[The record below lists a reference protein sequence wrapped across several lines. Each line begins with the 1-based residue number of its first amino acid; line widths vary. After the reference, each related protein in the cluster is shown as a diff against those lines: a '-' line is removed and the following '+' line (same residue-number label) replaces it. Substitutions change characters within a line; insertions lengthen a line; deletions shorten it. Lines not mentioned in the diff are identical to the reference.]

1 MRLSELQ
8 TGEEATV
15 AKVLG
20 HGAFRKRVMEMGFVT
35 GKTVKVELNAPL
47 KDPIKYKILDYE
59 VSLRRSE
66 AELIEVVTDI
76 NNDYNSVPSVVQSV
90 DEVMQRPPREDH
102 VINVALIGNPNCGK
116 TSIFNYVSGAH
127 EHVGNYSG
135 VTVDAKSGFVDF
147 KGYRIKIIDLPGTY
161 SLSAYSP
168 EELYVRRYLRNEIP
182 DVIVNVVVASN
193 IERNLYLS
201 TELIDMDRSMVIA
214 LNMYDEFE
222 KSGATLDYKTLGGM
236 IGVPMVPT
244 ISKTG
249 EGLDELFDTIIKVCE
264 NSHESVRHVRV
275 NLGYDIETAIT
286 EIKNQI
292 K

>member
-147 KGYRIKIIDLPGTY
+147 KGYRI
-161 SLSAYSP
+161 
-168 EELYVRRYLRNEIP
+168 
-182 DVIVNVVVASN
+182 
-193 IERNLYLS
+193 
-201 TELIDMDRSMVIA
+201 
-214 LNMYDEFE
+214 
-222 KSGATLDYKTLGGM
+222 
-236 IGVPMVPT
+236 
-244 ISKTG
+244 
-249 EGLDELFDTIIKVCE
+249 
-264 NSHESVRHVRV
+264 
-275 NLGYDIETAIT
+275 
-286 EIKNQI
+286 
-292 K
+292 

>member
-1 MRLSELQ
+1 
-8 TGEEATV
+8 
-15 AKVLG
+15 
-20 HGAFRKRVMEMGFVT
+20 MGFVT

-76 NNDYNSVPSVVQSV
+76 NNDYGSVPSVVQSV
-90 DEVMQRPPREDH
+90 DEVMQRPLREDH

-222 KSGATLDYKTLGGM
+222 SREQRL
-236 IGVPMVPT
+236 
-244 ISKTG
+244 
-249 EGLDELFDTIIKVCE
+249 II
-264 NSHESVRHVRV
+264 RP
-275 NLGYDIETAIT
+275 
-286 EIKNQI
+286 
-292 K
+292 